1 MLHALRVAVAFLLS
15 LEARLVLRRYRP
27 FIIAI
32 TGSVGK
38 TSTKEA
44 IACVLHGTARVR
56 KSAKSY
62 NSELG
67 VPLTI
72 LDLETGWRNPLR
84 WAVNLI
90 KGFATIFY
98 APDYPDVLVLEVGA
112 DHPGDIRRIARWLK
126 PDIAV
131 LTRLPEFP
139 VHVEH
144 FSSPEEVR
152 KEKAELVRA
161 LKPSGVFVANADDE
175 YVMAL
180 AKTTPARVVT
190 FGFSSGA
197 AISGSEFAIRYESVR
212 GTEMPVGESFTA
224 RYGERGF
231 PVFVRGI
238 VGMHPIYAMLAA
250 LATGVARGIGFSH
263 MIDSLKTYQSPPG
276 RMRVLEGVAK
286 SVLIDD
292 SYNSSP
298 VAAEAALA
306 LLKEIKGRRKIALLG
321 DMLEL
326 GTFTNEEHWRI
337 GRLAGEF
344 VDELVTVGKRAALI
358 AEAAKTVGLPE
369 GRIHQFASSEE
380 AGKWLADRVHEG
392 DIVLVKGSQ
401 GSGENAIRMERA
413 TKLLMRYPER
423 AEELLVRQEKEWRER

>member
-1 MLHALRVAVAFLLS
+1 MLHALKVAVAFVLS
-15 LEARLVLRRYRP
+15 LEARLVLWRYRP

-44 IACVLHGTARVR
+44 IAHVLHGTARIR

-84 WAVNLI
+84 WAANLL
-90 KGFATIFY
+90 KGLVTIFY

-112 DHPGDIRRIARWLK
+112 DHPGDIRRITRWLK

-144 FSSPEEVR
+144 FPSPEAVR
-152 KEKAELVRA
+152 KEKAELVHA
-161 LKPSGVFVANADDE
+161 LKTSGTFVANADDA
-175 YVMAL
+175 YVLAL
-180 AKTTPARVVT
+180 AKTTPAHVVT
-190 FGFSSGA
+190 FGFSPGA
-197 AISGSEFAIRYESVR
+197 TVSGSEFAIRYEQVR
-212 GTEMPVGESFTA
+212 GVEMPIGESFTA
-224 RYGERGF
+224 CHGEQGF
-231 PVFVRGI
+231 PVLVRGV
-238 VGMHPIYAMLAA
+238 VGMHPIYAILAA
-250 LATGVARGIGFSH
+250 LATGVARGVGFSH
-263 MIDSLKTYQSPPG
+263 MINSLKTYQSPPG
-276 RMRVLEGVAK
+276 RMRVVEGAAK

-298 VAAEAALA
+298 VAAEAALM
-306 LLKEIKGRRKIALLG
+306 LLREIKGRRKIALLG

-344 VDELVTVGKRAALI
+344 VDELLTVGKRAALI
-358 AEAAKTVGLPE
+358 AEAAKTAGLPE
-369 GRIHQFASSEE
+369 GRIHQFANSEE